1 MQNSEQFLFKGVCFL
16 IKVVEVVVR
25 LLFLSSKLFTV
36 EYTAGYFE
44 NDLKSLVNKKR
55 KKGFLTFIL
64 SNDLLKRCNIKNIV
78 QNSLSSGENINFT
91 IQVIYSQAYCFY
103 FNTQN
108 DVSIMSIFFYDR

>member
-78 QNSLSSGENINFT
+78 QNSLSSGENINLPSKLFT
-91 IQVIYSQAYCFY
+91 VKHTSWYASLE
-103 FNTQN
+103 
-108 DVSIMSIFFYDR
+108 